1 MTQKVE
7 ILENIFSANDR
18 LASTNRR
25 ILDAAGVY
33 SVNLMAS
40 PGAGKTSVIELTV
53 EKLRE
58 EFRIAV
64 IDGDIA
70 TSLDADRAAS
80 AGALAV
86 QINTGGEC
94 HLDAVMVNEALPRIK
109 LNEIDFLIV
118 ENVGNLVCPASFQ
131 LGTHTNILVAS
142 IPEGDDKPYKYPGM
156 YRGVDALIINKID
169 LMPYVD
175 FRMDYFRRGVEMLNP
190 GLITFPLSCRNQEG
204 IQDYIDWLRVQISQH
219 LASFRNK

>member
-18 LASTNRR
+18 LASANRR

-40 PGAGKTSVIELTV
+40 PGAGKTSLIELTV

-131 LGTHTNILVAS
+131 LGTHTNVLVAS

-156 YRGVDALIINKID
+156 YRGVDALVINKID
-169 LMPYVD
+169 LLPYVD
-175 FRMDYFRRGVEMLNP
+175 FRMDYFKRGVEMLNP

-204 IQDYIDWLRVQISQH
+204 IHDYLDWLRVQISQH
-219 LASFRNK
+219 LVLFRNQ

>member
-40 PGAGKTSVIELTV
+40 PGAGKTSLIELTV

-94 HLDAVMVNEALPRIK
+94 HLDAVMVNEALPRIN

-131 LGTHTNILVAS
+131 LGTHTNVLVAS

-169 LMPYVD
+169 LLPYVD
-175 FRMDYFRRGVEMLNP
+175 FRMDYFKRGVEMLNP

-204 IQDYIDWLRVQISQH
+204 IHDYLDWLRVRISQH
-219 LASFRNK
+219 LVIFRNQ

>member
-40 PGAGKTSVIELTV
+40 PGAGKTSLIELTV

-131 LGTHTNILVAS
+131 LGTHTNVLVAS

-169 LMPYVD
+169 LLPYVD
-175 FRMDYFRRGVEMLNP
+175 FRMDYFKRGVEMLNP

-204 IQDYIDWLRVQISQH
+204 IHDYLDWLRVQISQH
-219 LASFRNK
+219 LALFRNQ

>member
-40 PGAGKTSVIELTV
+40 PGAGKTSLIELTV

-94 HLDAVMVNEALPRIK
+94 HLDAVMVNEALPRIN

-131 LGTHTNILVAS
+131 LGTHTNVLVAS

-169 LMPYVD
+169 LLPYVD
-175 FRMDYFRRGVEMLNP
+175 FRMDYFKRGVEMLNP

-204 IQDYIDWLRVQISQH
+204 IHDYLDWLRVQISQH
-219 LASFRNK
+219 LVLFRNQ